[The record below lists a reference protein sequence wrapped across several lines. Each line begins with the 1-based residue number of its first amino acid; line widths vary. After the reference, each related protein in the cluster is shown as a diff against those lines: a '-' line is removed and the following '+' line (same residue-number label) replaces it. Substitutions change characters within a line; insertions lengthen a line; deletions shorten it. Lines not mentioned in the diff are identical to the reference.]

1 MGFLNAIDRMDGD
14 QQAGRNWIINA
25 QHHHRIT
32 ANNATPHL
40 HRCDVDVVFTK
51 HGAQLA
57 DDPWHVPMPGQQH
70 VSTRRHVDREF
81 INGGDAQIAIGK
93 HRTRHAVTALV
104 TTSRQLQGPP
114 GKIFTCLVLDL
125 QDTNATALGF

>member
-14 QQAGRNWIINA
+14 QQTWWDWIINA

-51 HGAQLA
+51 HGAQLT
-57 DDPWHVPMPGQQH
+57 DDPRHIAVPGLQH
-70 VSTRRHVDREF
+70 VSTRRHVHREF

-93 HRTRHAVTALV
+93 HRTSHAVTALV
-104 TTSRQLQGPP
+104 TSSRQL
-114 GKIFTCLVLDL
+114 
-125 QDTNATALGF
+125 